1 MKAIEYKLLDDSSKL
16 EEKLGSE
23 ELLNQI
29 LIHIDEDEL
38 YRLNKII
45 AYINDID
52 LNQE

>member
-1 MKAIEYKLLDDSSKL
+1 MKAIEYKLLDDSRKL

-23 ELLNQI
+23 ELLNEI
-29 LIHIDEDEL
+29 LIHIDGDEL
-38 YRLNKII
+38 DRLNKII

>member
-1 MKAIEYKLLDDSSKL
+1 MKAIEYKLLDDSRKL

-23 ELLNQI
+23 ELLNEI

>member
-1 MKAIEYKLLDDSSKL
+1 MEAIKYKLLDDYSKL

-23 ELLNQI
+23 ELLNEI
-29 LIHIDEDEL
+29 LIHIDGDEL
-38 YRLNKII
+38 DRLNKII